1 MPVCDSSKVRSVIVI
16 KCDSEL
22 ESLPPEP
29 DSSLAW
35 SLFSS
40 FCSSVAVVLTFD
52 SSSYF
57 LDIPTF
63 SGLEFFKA
71 AIFAFI
77 YSF

>member
-1 MPVCDSSKVRSVIVI
+1 MRDSSKVRSVIVI

-22 ESLPPEP
+22 DSLPPEP

-35 SLFSS
+35 SFSS
-40 FCSSVAVVLTFD
+40 LFYSSEAVILTFD
-52 SSSYF
+52 SSSCF
-57 LDIPTF
+57 LGIPPF
-63 SGLEFFKA
+63 SWVEFFKA